1 MRLSIEAT
9 VAAAVAACFALLSIC
24 AIAQEQG
31 QHATGGSSGAMTQ
44 VSLPVSGGSV
54 SDLVGGDT
62 EALGAY

>member
-31 QHATGGSSGAMTQ
+31 QHATGKSSAAMTQ
-44 VSLPVSGGSV
+44 ITSPVSSGSV
-54 SDLVGGDT
+54 SDLRGGET
-62 EALGAY
+62 EALGSY